1 MDKRH
6 FITVLERELNLS
18 YRWEAPT
25 FIVYRWGGCHV
36 LLRILVNDI
45 IEAFACGGRLFNF
58 KANKKMLNINGIGLD
73 VLKDLSTLVRIDK
86 TKNCR
91 FYLTIS

>member
-1 MDKRH
+1 M
-6 FITVLERELNLS
+6 LERELNLS

-25 FIVYRWGGCHV
+25 FIGGGCHV

-73 VLKDLSTLVRIDK
+73 GLKDLSTLVSTLVRIDK